1 MIAALDS
8 SYDAPSPAQADAA
21 RAAGVGVWCGY
32 LATRPNV
39 GLAHVWTRDDFEAA
53 RRCGGTPLGF
63 CSGHDDPVA
72 VRELAAAWNVRPCLD
87 VEPGIRTD
95 GSWVDGW
102 LAASGAGLYGPL
114 EVHHHAAAF
123 HIAAL
128 YPGFDPSLPWPV
140 SAPVVTTPRGWQWQG
155 THSEFGRSVDRLWL
169 DDWFG
174 GPDMAID
181 PAQLDRIEQS
191 VSDQWGM
198 QAWGSGPK
206 TNQVTY
212 WKTALDLIVAHLGQD
227 DAALAALGV
236 KLDAVFGGLGELKA
250 ALGGAPPAT
259 EREQAILDIVTRM
272 EGAFKQA

>member
-1 MIAALDS
+1 VIAGLDS
-8 SYDAPSPAQADAA
+8 SYNTPSPAQADAA

-32 LATRPNV
+32 LATQPNV
-39 GLAHVWTRDDFEAA
+39 GLAHAWTRDDFEAA
-53 RRCGGTPLGF
+53 RRCGGTPLAF

-72 VRELAAAWNVRPCLD
+72 VRGLAAAWDVRPCLD
-87 VEPGIRTD
+87 VEPGIRED

-102 LAASGAGLYGPL
+102 LAASGAGLYGL
-114 EVHHHAAAF
+114 LGVHHHAAPF
-123 HIAAL
+123 HLVAM
-128 YPGFDPSLPWPV
+128 YPGYDPDRTWPLT
-140 SAPVVTTPRGWQWQG
+140 APAPATARGWQWQG
-155 THSEFGRSVDRLWL
+155 THAEFGRSVDRLWL

-174 GPDMAID
+174 GNAMID
-181 PAQLDRIEQS
+181 PAQLDRIEAS

-198 QAWGSGPK
+198 HAWGSGPK

-250 ALGGAPPAT
+250 VLGTAPPAT